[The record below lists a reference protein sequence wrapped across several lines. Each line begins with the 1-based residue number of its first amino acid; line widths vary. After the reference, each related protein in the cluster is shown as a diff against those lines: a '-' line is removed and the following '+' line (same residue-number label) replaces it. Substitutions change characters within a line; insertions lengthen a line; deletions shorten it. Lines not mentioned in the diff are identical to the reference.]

1 MGAVEVDC
9 SAIMAAIINQ
19 ETIDMRLHAL
29 AKLTRSEKK
38 HLFSDSSDF
47 GSERKKSF
55 PGLVKSMVLCLAVGA
70 AAGVSAQQ
78 TSSSA
83 ASPASAKPM
92 TFGSAATDPNAW
104 RFALTPYIWLPT
116 INANINYP
124 VPSLPNGG
132 GGSSGLA
139 PDGSLNSEIGPNDYL
154 SKLNFALMLNGE
166 VRRGPWSAT
175 FDYIGIKATGLG
187 SRVNSFKPFDRPDI
201 PVSNSVNTSTTSTIK
216 TTLWTLTAGYELIAN
231 NRMSLDGFAG
241 ARFGNLDTTVDWNL
255 SAQITLPNSN
265 RVFARQGTASNS
277 RNLSDG
283 IVGVRGR
290 YRFGEQWSM
299 PYYLDVGTGSSQ
311 FTWQAMLGASYT
323 FGWGD
328 VILAYRHLSMT
339 SDESKPVANF
349 ELSGPMIGAT
359 FRF

>member
-1 MGAVEVDC
+1 
-9 SAIMAAIINQ
+9 
-19 ETIDMRLHAL
+19 MRFYAPE
-29 AKLTRSEKK
+29 KLDPSEKK
-38 HLFSDSSDF
+38 SLFSDSGNSR
-47 GSERKKSF
+47 SERKMAF
-55 PGLVKSMVLCLAVGA
+55 PGLLKSMVLCLTVGA
-70 AAGVSAQQ
+70 AAGVNAQQ
-78 TSSSA
+78 SSSA
-83 ASPASAKPM
+83 AAGNAVSKPM
-92 TFGSAATDPNAW
+92 TVGSASTDPDAY

-124 VPSLPNGG
+124 VSSLPNGG
-132 GGSSGLA
+132 SGGPSGLA

-201 PVSNSVNTSTTSTIK
+201 PVSNSVNTSTTSTIR

-231 NRMSLDGFAG
+231 DRMSLDGFAG
-241 ARFGNLDTTVDWNL
+241 ARFGNLDTTVDWSL

-290 YRFGEQWSM
+290 YRFSEQWSM
-299 PYYLDVGTGSSQ
+299 PYYLDVGAGSSQ

-328 VILAYRHLSMT
+328 VIVAYRHLSMT
-339 SDESKPVANF
+339 SDESKSVTNF